1 MAQINEKLEKLLKE
15 VGEVVDL
22 KDRSSAVWSLPQN
35 QSVMIVKHKALEKIS
50 AHLGMWFDA
59 PKIIESDTE
68 KKIVSLV
75 VQGYIDD
82 GKGKNTA
89 WSIGEVSPDNYK
101 TYAKQSSYPYAMA
114 EKRAIDR
121 VILKLLGV
129 HGDFYSQAE
138 IDELE
143 EGKEIKTKKP
153 PRENKTPKEE
163 LQDLAEKDEN
173 IKEVLKHFPD
183 AELVKYFGE
192 TKYLVALDENEQRID
207 TEEDLISSTKG
218 FIKEMYNFNYEKSLE
233 LYNKNEELFL
243 IYKEKN
249 ENGYKE
255 LMKWIGENTKK
266 ESA

>member
-101 TYAKQSSYPYAMA
+101 TYAKQSS
-114 EKRAIDR
+114 
-121 VILKLLGV
+121 
-129 HGDFYSQAE
+129 
-138 IDELE
+138 
-143 EGKEIKTKKP
+143 
-153 PRENKTPKEE
+153 
-163 LQDLAEKDEN
+163 
-173 IKEVLKHFPD
+173 
-183 AELVKYFGE
+183 
-192 TKYLVALDENEQRID
+192 
-207 TEEDLISSTKG
+207 
-218 FIKEMYNFNYEKSLE
+218 
-233 LYNKNEELFL
+233 
-243 IYKEKN
+243 
-249 ENGYKE
+249 
-255 LMKWIGENTKK
+255 
-266 ESA
+266 